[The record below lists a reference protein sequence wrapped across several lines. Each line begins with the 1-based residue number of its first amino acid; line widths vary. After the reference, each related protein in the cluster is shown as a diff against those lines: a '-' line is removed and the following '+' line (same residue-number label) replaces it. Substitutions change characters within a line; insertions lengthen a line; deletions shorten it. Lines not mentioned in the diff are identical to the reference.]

1 MNPVV
6 EVQSLTKKFGQHLAV
21 NNVSFEVKTGEIFG
35 FLGPNGSGKSTTIR
49 MVCGIITPTSG
60 VGTVLGYDIYKETE
74 KIKQSIGYMSQ
85 KFSLYEELTVKENLE
100 FYAGIYGLDR
110 TETHKRMAEIIELAN
125 LDGREQFQA
134 KTLSGGWKQ
143 RLALGCALLHR
154 PPLLFLDEPTAGV
167 DPVSRRIFWEIIRYL
182 AKGGIT
188 VFVTTHYMDEAELCD
203 TIGFINNGVLTAYGS
218 PLQLKEQY
226 GHDSLEDVFI
236 SFVGQ
241 QELDRVRSMFSSQ
254 QKELSGGDPR

>member
-1 MNPVV
+1 MNPAV
-6 EVQSLTKKFGQHLAV
+6 EVQSLTKQFGHHLAV
-21 NNVSFEVKTGEIFG
+21 NNISFQVKTGEIFG

-60 VGTVLGYDIYKETE
+60 AGNVLGYDIYKETE
-74 KIKQSIGYMSQ
+74 KIKQNIGYMSQ

-110 TETHKRMAEIIELAN
+110 AQAHKRMAEILELAN
-125 LDGREQFQA
+125 LEGREQFQA

-182 AKGGIT
+182 ADGGIT

-203 TIGFINNGVLTAYGS
+203 TIGFINNGTLTAYGS

-226 GHDSLEDVFI
+226 GYDSLEDVFI
-236 SFVGQ
+236 SFVSQ
-241 QELDRVRSMFSSQ
+241 DELDRVRSMFSG
-254 QKELSGGDPR
+254 QKAEVRGGDPR